1 MAPWGGIFDFNFDGK
16 TSWDEQ
22 ALGLMIINECMKE
35 DRDDDDSS
43 FSSSGIFSSGA
54 DHSWRSLYDYDVETG
69 IDPED
74 YETEDEYIEALNAAR
89 TAWRDYRFY
98 DPETG
103 IDPEDYETEEEFEE
117 ALAEAKRT
125 CGIASDNISIPI
137 SLSVSVTYPG
147 QEALDAIKRDAYPDE
162 RSYEAARYL
171 CDLEQGTAWVL
182 EDTDVEEEKERCRF
196 ILARPCLAAH
206 YLTAYNGYILA
217 QAVRD
222 HFTLPI
228 EVEPED
234 TESKLSLDDL
244 ISEVAEEDSALALD
258 IWAWCIK
265 EFGPHRKYL
274 RHKWSLYGGILGRLE
289 EYPEEFRKLA
299 INKLGTDTG
308 FAKGVLTDN
317 PDIPYGIADCITTA
331 LENGSFQ
338 EAQIMFVA
346 TVTNPVLKGKDI
358 EAIINSVL
366 CGISNY
372 EELES
377 MELFQKFMMPII
389 KKINNKRIQRLVPQF
404 MKTVTDY
411 ISSVER
417 TVEKYQYS
425 RRYAWR
431 KTCADGT
438 PYDLDPLDFETEE
451 AYNKAIQEEKYRWRF
466 WHRNSPRYGLDVN
479 DFETEA
485 EYLKAFEE
493 RKAAEQQVQREQ
505 RARQHTPQT
514 DPQPLTD
521 KTVYSF
527 CGVMFN
533 GTARPY
539 HYLTGGLEVNIG
551 DQVVVPSS
559 RPEGESV
566 GTVVSVSKH
575 LRASAPFPVD
585 KAKTILRK
593 L

>member
-35 DRDDDDSS
+35 DSDDDGSS
-43 FSSSGIFSSGA
+43 FSGSSTFSSGA
-54 DHSWRSLYDYDVETG
+54 DHSWRSLYDYDVDTG

-74 YETEDEYIEALNAAR
+74 YETEDEYLEALNTAR

-196 ILARPCLAAH
+196 ILDRPCLAAH
-206 YLTAYNGYILA
+206 YLTAYNGFILA

-222 HFTLPI
+222 HFALPI

-234 TESKLSLDDL
+234 AESKLSIDDL

-258 IWAWCIK
+258 IWVWCIK

-274 RHKWSLYGGILGRLE
+274 RHQWSLYGGILGRLK
-289 EYPEEFRKLA
+289 EYPEEFKKLA
-299 INKLGTDTG
+299 IKKLGTDTS

-317 PDIPYGIADCITTA
+317 PDTPYGIADCITTA
-331 LENGSFQ
+331 LEIGNFQ

-346 TVTNPVLKGKDI
+346 TVTNPLLKGKDI

-372 EELES
+372 EELET
-377 MELFQKFMMPII
+377 MELFQKFLMPII

-404 MKTVTDY
+404 KKTIADY
-411 ISSVER
+411 INSVER

-431 KTCADGT
+431 KTCTDGK
-438 PYDLDPLDFETEE
+438 PYDLDPLDFDTEE
-451 AYNKAIQEEKYRWRF
+451 AYNKAIQDEKYRWRQ
-466 WHRNSPRYGLDVN
+466 WHREASRYGLN
-479 DFETEA
+479 INAFETED
-485 EYLKAFEE
+485 EYEKAIREKQAVE
-493 RKAAEQQVQREQ
+493 RQERLAQRQ
-505 RARQHTPQT
+505 SAYA
-514 DPQPLTD
+514 DPLADTD
-521 KTVYSF
+521 KTVYDF
-527 CGVMFN
+527 CGVSFGN
-533 GTARPY
+533 HPQPY
-539 HYLTGGLEVNIG
+539 HYLTGGIEVSIG
-551 DQVVVPSS
+551 DQVEVPSS
-559 RPEGESV
+559 RPEGVNV

-575 LRASAPFPVD
+575 LRSSAPFPVD

-593 L
+593 I